1 MRKKK
6 KMNKQMFKDY
16 FQQMIYMKP
25 IKVKMVGDVNLVN
38 DALIDLKNNVIE
50 KGIPESQN
58 PD

>member
-1 MRKKK
+1 
-6 KMNKQMFKDY
+6 MFKDY

-58 PD
+58 PE

>member
-1 MRKKK
+1 MKKK
-6 KMNKQMFKDY
+6 NMNKQMFKDY
-16 FQQMIYMKP
+16 FQQKIYMKP

-50 KGIPESQN
+50 KSIPESQN